1 MQLIFGAD
9 HGGFALKESLKEWAV
24 AEGHQVVDVGA
35 EQLDPADDYPQYA
48 LAVAKQVAK
57 TAREYAQHAVFGV
70 ICCRSSGGVTI
81 AANRVTGVRAVAVHD
96 QLSVEHARR
105 DNAAN
110 IVTLSGD
117 WLSLTQAQQ
126 LLALFIT
133 TPFSQAPR
141 HIRRLQ
147 QIDAFVESPD
157 ALHNN

>member
-9 HGGFALKESLKEWAV
+9 HGGFALKEALKEWAIS
-24 AEGHQVVDVGA
+24 EGYQVTDVGA
-35 EQLDPADDYPQYA
+35 ADLDPDDDYPQYA
-48 LAVAKQVAK
+48 LAVAQQVAK
-57 TAREYAQHAVFGV
+57 TAREYAQQTVFGV

-81 AANRVTGVRAVAVHD
+81 AANRVPGARAVSVHD

-110 IVTLSGD
+110 IMTLSGD
-117 WLSLTQAQQ
+117 WVSLTEAQQ

-157 ALHNN
+157 ALHNT